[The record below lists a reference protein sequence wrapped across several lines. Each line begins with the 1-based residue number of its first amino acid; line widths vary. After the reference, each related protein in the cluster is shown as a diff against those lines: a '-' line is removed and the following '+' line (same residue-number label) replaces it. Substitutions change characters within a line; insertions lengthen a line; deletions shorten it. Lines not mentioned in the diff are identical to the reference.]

1 MKNHPFN
8 KYIYMGL
15 TAISVITAAIL
26 IVFLFLEREAVG
38 AAFDKVVSILAPI
51 IYGAVLPFSW
61 RLSIMCAENGRTRT

>member
-26 IVFLFLEREAVG
+26 IRVPVPGEG
-38 AAFDKVVSILAPI
+38 
-51 IYGAVLPFSW
+51 G
-61 RLSIMCAENGRTRT
+61 GRSGL